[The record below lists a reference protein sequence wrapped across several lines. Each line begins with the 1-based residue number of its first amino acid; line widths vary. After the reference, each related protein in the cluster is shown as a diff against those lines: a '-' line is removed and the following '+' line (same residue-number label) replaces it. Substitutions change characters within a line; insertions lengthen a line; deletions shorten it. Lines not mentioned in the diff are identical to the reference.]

1 MVMGRSRNGS
11 LGKPQFM
18 IYGYSS
24 LGNMMKQVD
33 EMREAHNHGRVDT
46 GMASLGMIWVWGQEF
61 TLW

>member
-1 MVMGRSRNGS
+1 
-11 LGKPQFM
+11 M